1 MKFTMGK
8 KRKVVSKI
16 KNVPKSGNK
25 KTSEKVGCMLLLW
38 SKKMVGKVR
47 RWRPIDL
54 EHIDLLS
61 EEIDFENES
70 ETDTRWGRK
79 LFYNYLKLCT
89 AKIAHD
95 IWHL

>member
-1 MKFTMGK
+1 
-8 KRKVVSKI
+8 
-16 KNVPKSGNK
+16 
-25 KTSEKVGCMLLLW
+25 
-38 SKKMVGKVR
+38 MVGKVR

-79 LFYNYLKLCT
+79 LFYNYFKLCT
-89 AKIAHD
+89 ANIAHD
-95 IWHL
+95 I